1 MTDFAGA
8 GVEGRLGGIGMVF
21 GLDWDAFDRVLLLE
35 APRERLLDGP
45 LQDERSRERPR
56 EELLKQDES
65 GQLDAMCPVFLQ
77 L

>member
-35 APRERLLDGP
+35 APQERLLDGLVP
-45 LQDERSRERPR
+45 NVRSRERPR
-56 EELLKQDES
+56 EELL
-65 GQLDAMCPVFLQ
+65 
-77 L
+77 

>member
-35 APRERLLDGP
+35 APRERLLEGP
-45 LQDERSRERPR
+45 LRDEHSRERPR
-56 EELLKQDES
+56 EELLKRDEF